1 MCIFVPLLFEKRE
14 GRFPMNKI
22 KRIGLGV
29 GLLLV
34 MSLTSC
40 ESKKN
45 IVYFQQDQAELDTSY
60 VINAPKLKAGDVLT
74 ISVMGEDEKV
84 VTPFNQMSPYQI
96 KGGTGTEKY
105 LPTYTVDKNGEI
117 WFPKLGKIKVGGVTR
132 LQATRKL
139 EDLLTDYI
147 KTPGV
152 QMTLKNFKITVLGE
166 VVSPSQYTID
176 GDRITVLE
184 ALAMAGDLTING
196 VRNNVLVIREVD
208 GVKTEYRLDLTKR
221 ESLNSPAYYLS
232 QNDVVYVEPN
242 SAKVQSSKYSANYP
256 LFISIAGIVITIISV
271 LVR

>member
-1 MCIFVPLLFEKRE
+1 
-14 GRFPMNKI
+14 
-22 KRIGLGV
+22 
-29 GLLLV
+29 

-40 ESKKN
+40 ESTKN
-45 IVYFQQDQAELDTSY
+45 IVYFQQDQTALDTSY

-74 ISVMGEDEKV
+74 ISVTGEDVKTV
-84 VTPFNQMSPYQI
+84 APFNQMSPYQT
-96 KGGTGTEKY
+96 GTAGTEKY

-117 WFPKLGKIKVGGVTR
+117 WFPKLGKIKVGGLTR
-132 LQATRKL
+132 LQATRKM
-139 EDLLTDYI
+139 EDLLAVYVN
-147 KTPGV
+147 TPGV
-152 QMTLKNFKITVLGE
+152 QMHLKNFKITVLGE
-166 VVSPSQYTID
+166 VASPSQYAID